1 MYQSP
6 WLHRFSTLSLL
17 LFSSL
22 QASAD
27 IHFHDHDEGLFSFVT
42 HPEIK
47 APRWKVNVTE
57 PELVSPGYW
66 FVAPFEFIDQKEP
79 GNGWVGPVIYDG
91 QGELIWSG
99 VELSNNWDA
108 IDFKISRIRGED
120 LITFLVQ
127 REGDGYILDHTYQ
140 VREKVHIGTLGV
152 DFNSHE
158 FNFIDDG
165 KRAIVMDEGRRDAT
179 PEQALAVG
187 YNDSCIGLFNG
198 FKELDTTTWTLVF
211 EWSSFEHVSLNESS
225 FLEGGVDKMCGDFW
239 GWDFVHLN
247 SVDKDHNGD
256 YYVSGRHTDSI
267 YKVSKDDGHVMW
279 RLHGRQ
285 EPEGEW
291 SMGDLSFSRQ
301 HNVRFRGFNG
311 THEIITILDNAKSE
325 SKQAATHENSR
336 GLTIALQ
343 VDDRVATIV
352 QSIEHPYGPGS
363 YAPRRGNYQLMAND
377 HIFMGWSE
385 QATHSEHSA
394 DGKLLMEATMATE
407 WLGSYRSYKFDFVG
421 LPTRPPR
428 AVSAAYPSTA
438 RNSTT
443 TMVHLSWNGATEVAR
458 WNLYKTTE
466 TGNPMIQI
474 GSKSRTGF
482 ETIIAWDGYASYVM
496 AEAIDKTGKAVGR
509 TEIMKTLGPGNN
521 HAMSAAVAEEMYW
534 LQELHGENESWKNN
548 NVYAPRSSAY
558 SLFVWLVGV
567 VCGAVSLFVAWRLKL
582 RGYLRGVRTPD
593 YHSLSLE
600 HDDGEMGQGYHKEG
614 TRDIII

>member
-1 MYQSP
+1 MRPSP
-6 WLHRFSTLSLL
+6 CFSLSLTLSTFLL
-17 LFSSL
+17 SS
-22 QASAD
+22 QQVSAD
-27 IHFHDHDEGLFSFVT
+27 VHFHDHDEGLFSFVT
-42 HPEIK
+42 HPEIR
-47 APRWKVNVTE
+47 APRWKVNITE

-91 QGELIWSG
+91 HGELIWSG
-99 VELSNNWDA
+99 VEFSQNWDA
-108 IDFKISRIRGED
+108 IDFRVSRIHGED

-127 REGDGYILDHTYQ
+127 REGDGYILDRTYE
-140 VREKVHIGTLGV
+140 VREKIHVGTLGV

-158 FNFIDDG
+158 FKFIDDG

-179 PEQALAVG
+179 SEQALAVG
-187 YNDSCIGLFNG
+187 YNKSCIGLFNG
-198 FKELDTTTWTLVF
+198 FKELDTATWTPTF
-211 EWSSFEHVSLNESS
+211 EWSSFEHISLKESS
-225 FLEGGVDKMCGDFW
+225 FLDGGAEKMCADLW

-247 SVDKDHNGD
+247 SVDKDQNGD
-256 YYVSGRHTDSI
+256 YYVSARHTDSI
-267 YKVSKDDGHVMW
+267 YKVSKDDGHIIW

-291 SMGDLSFSRQ
+291 DMGDLSFSRQ

-325 SKQAATHENSR
+325 SKQESTHENSR

-343 VDDRVATIV
+343 VEDRVARIT

-363 YAPRRGNYQLMAND
+363 YAPRRGNYQILPND
-377 HIFMGWSE
+377 HVFIGWSE

-394 DGKLLMEATMATE
+394 DGKLLMDATMATE

-428 AVSAAYPSTA
+428 AVSAAYASTA

-443 TMVHLSWNGATEVAR
+443 TMVHLSWNGATEVDSWR
-458 WNLYKTTE
+458 LYKTTE

-482 ETIIAWDGYASYVM
+482 ETAITWDGYASYVM
-496 AEAIDKTGKAVGR
+496 AEAIDKTGRAVGR
-509 TEIMKTLGPGNN
+509 TEIVKTLDPPND
-521 HAMSAAVAEEMYW
+521 AMSAAVAEELYW
-534 LQELHGENESWKNN
+534 LQGVHGQNKSWKNSN
-548 NVYAPRSSAY
+548 AYRSRSRGY
-558 SLFVWLVGV
+558 FFGVWLIGAF
-567 VCGAVSLFVAWRLKL
+567 CGASLVYVAWRLRL
-582 RGYLRGVRTPD
+582 RGYLRGTRFSD
-593 YHSLSLE
+593 YHSLAE
-600 HDDGEMGQGYHKEG
+600 HDDGEMGRRYPKEHS
-614 TRDIII
+614 RDIII